1 MMKKLLP
8 ALIVVIALVLQAP
21 AARACTALMITDTK
35 GNAYS
40 GKTMEYAVPLPFE
53 MTYVP
58 AGTKVNSIAPGEK
71 PGLSFET
78 KYSVLGVGADPGMG
92 SGLNMMVESAND

>member
-1 MMKKLLP
+1 MKKLLP
-8 ALIVVIALVLQAP
+8 AVLVVAALILQSP

-58 AGTKVNSIAPGEK
+58 AGTKVASIAPSNK
-71 PGLSFET
+71 PGFSFET
-78 KYSVLGVGADPGMG
+78 
-92 SGLNMMVESAND
+92 

>member
-1 MMKKLLP
+1 MKKCLP
-8 ALIVVIALVLQAP
+8 AVVAAAALLLQTP

-53 MTYVP
+53 MT
-58 AGTKVNSIAPGEK
+58 
-71 PGLSFET
+71 
-78 KYSVLGVGADPGMG
+78 
-92 SGLNMMVESAND
+92 